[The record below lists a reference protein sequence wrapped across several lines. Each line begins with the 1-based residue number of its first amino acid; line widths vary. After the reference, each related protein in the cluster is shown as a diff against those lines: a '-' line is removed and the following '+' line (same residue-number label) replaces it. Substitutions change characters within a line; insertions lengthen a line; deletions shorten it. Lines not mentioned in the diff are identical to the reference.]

1 MILGKSFNLSEAQ
14 CYNLEFM
21 KAPNIEHG
29 NYHVS
34 VFLMKSQ
41 IKGLLFGG
49 ILIFVFFPASCFSGS
64 SVPFHPWVHP
74 RVHISGPVGRDLRNT
89 ATTGDGNLISYS
101 SEEDQMDTS

>member
-1 MILGKSFNLSEAQ
+1 MGFGEKHVHISTLPLISCMILGKSFNLSEAQ

-64 SVPFHPWVHP
+64 SVPFHP
-74 RVHISGPVGRDLRNT
+74 
-89 ATTGDGNLISYS
+89 
-101 SEEDQMDTS
+101 